1 MVVSKSNL
9 INLTIFIISFIAINS
24 QDYRVLNFYHKDGK
38 IYSFEEKKD
47 NFKILTKEKV
57 DCFVEPCILPVLAEQ
72 TLENEEDFQSLKS
85 LFNELFTDPEVKE
98 KRFIEQELSDEQAKI
113 ILNLLKKYKIFITL
127 EYEIIN
133 DSDQHNGIFK
143 KRGYLYKTEDESV
156 ICTIA
161 MGQKPS
167 GGIQ

>member
-1 MVVSKSNL
+1 MAVSKTNL

-24 QDYRVLNFYHKDGK
+24 QDFRILNFYHKDGK
-38 IYSFEEKKD
+38 VYAFEEKKD

-72 TLENEEDFQSLKS
+72 TIENEEDFQSLKS

-113 ILNLLKKYKIFITL
+113 ILNL
-127 EYEIIN
+127 
-133 DSDQHNGIFK
+133 
-143 KRGYLYKTEDESV
+143 
-156 ICTIA
+156 
-161 MGQKPS
+161 
-167 GGIQ
+167 